1 MIKPRRLGESAS
13 RTSPDEQLPQE
24 VAEIPIGVRRVA
36 SWSWRLIVVA
46 AALALVV
53 WGISKITTIVIPL
66 IIAVLLAGLLTPLVK
81 ILTRYTFLGRGTSSG
96 VVLVGLILVVI
107 GMFTLAGRSLVT
119 QFGDI
124 SDKAVGGF
132 QQLMDWATTTFDFQ
146 PKLLSQ
152 ATDEIVDKIQENADT
167 LVNGAV
173 TTASSTASVVGN
185 FATGLVIALFALFFM
200 LSSGPT
206 IWRWCVG
213 LLPPQARV
221 PAHEGFRR
229 GWRALSAYM
238 RTQILVAAVDAT
250 GISIGLVC
258 LGLGRY
264 AVPIWLIVFLF
275 SFVPIIGAILSGAIA
290 VLIVLV
296 MNGWIAAIIMLAVVL
311 GVQQIESNVLQ
322 PFLMGKAVQ
331 LHPLAVFLGVA
342 AGTILANIPGALF
355 AIPLMAFANAT
366 MLYLTGRDP
375 APELG
380 KDEAVDAALM
390 APPQPHSHHHQDKK
404 SRTQARTSGTDQEP
418 SGKDPEAPGTADGSR
433 AGRDEGTAASGH

>member
-152 ATDEIVDKIQENADT
+152 ATDEIVDKIQDNADT

-173 TTASSTASVVGN
+173 NTASSTASVVGN

-342 AGTILANIPGALF
+342 AGTIIANIPGALF
-355 AIPLMAFANAT
+355 AIPLMAFVNAT

-380 KDEAVDAALM
+380 ADEAVDAALM
-390 APPQPHSHHHQDKK
+390 APPQPHSPHHQDKK

-418 SGKDPEAPGTADGSR
+418 SGKDPEAPGTGSAR
-433 AGRDEGTAASGH
+433 VGRDEGTAASGH